1 MPDQRMRRYSAYDE
15 IEDPETLRRLLHAT
29 LLLEANLDLADL
41 LGHIVEEAITL
52 ADARYGALG
61 VLDEEGLET
70 VEFHASGLDP
80 EVASVLLEGPLPTG
94 KGVLGVVVH
103 DPRPIRID
111 VIADHPASIGFP
123 PGHPPM
129 TSFLGAPIRVN
140 DRVYGNLYL
149 TDKIGADG
157 FTADD
162 EAVIEA
168 LALAAGLAVENAR
181 LHRRAGEAAVY
192 EDRDRMARDLHD
204 GIIQRLFAIGLSLQ
218 GLAGSP
224 QAREVAADVTSVVDD
239 IDETIRQI
247 RATIFELGAEGRG
260 RGIRSDVIDLVA
272 EVRPMIGFDVPVD
285 FDGPVDAAVS
295 DEVAEQ
301 LLPTLREALSNVGRH
316 SHATRARVRLSADGT
331 RCRLEVSDNGT
342 GLVGGPA
349 PGSGLGLPNMKN
361 RAESLG
367 GTLEVLQPAEGG
379 TSVVWQVPTSAG
391 VVPCP

>member
-1 MPDQRMRRYSAYDE
+1 MRRYSAYDE